1 MLSFRTRAGASAA
14 SHHSAT
20 PARKAYGSPS
30 AGSLTHV
37 RKCPRMSES
46 PQTIPV
52 RQTSPSP
59 CLIQN
64 DTPLYIFARS
74 TSRPDQSHSNPFQ
87 THQNPRHT
95 LKNHDLGFPP
105 ADESNPFL
113 PSTFYPLFY
122 RSAQA
127 PSIRCVSPAQAAN
140 RGLLHHTHN
149 ELRSTMSRTTT
160 NSVSSSRSLFE
171 NLEGRSLFS
180 VVIGNVDFNNDGLIT
195 GDDYAAIDAEGADA
209 GASER
214 LGWALSVDYNQDGAI
229 SGDDYAALDGTNAE
243 PMAYQRLDAVLEGMK
258 QSEAAANAIFEGP
271 DFNGDGKISGDD
283 FGTLDSHSA
292 PKADYD

>member
-113 PSTFYPLFY
+113 PSILYLLPSFLSLRAGSLNPL
-122 RSAQA
+122 RIPSTSSQSWTA
-127 PSIRCVSPAQAAN
+127 PSHTQRIEVNHVP
-140 RGLLHHTHN
+140 HHH
-149 ELRSTMSRTTT
+149 
-160 NSVSSSRSLFE
+160 
-171 NLEGRSLFS
+171 
-180 VVIGNVDFNNDGLIT
+180 
-195 GDDYAAIDAEGADA
+195 
-209 GASER
+209 
-214 LGWALSVDYNQDGAI
+214 
-229 SGDDYAALDGTNAE
+229 
-243 PMAYQRLDAVLEGMK
+243 PQRLLFPLALREPRRPLPLLRRHRQCRFQQRWADHRRRLCRYRCRRRRCGC
-258 QSEAAANAIFEGP
+258 FR
-271 DFNGDGKISGDD
+271 
-283 FGTLDSHSA
+283 A
-292 PKADYD
+292 PGLGLVG